1 MNKMTHQNTDKAWY
15 QLEAE
20 EVVKRLNTSKQGL
33 AISQV
38 DDLLEEYGKNTLP
51 EKKSKHPLL
60 RFLAHFNDTLIYIL
74 LVAAVITFIMGHWVD
89 TVVILGVTVIN
100 ALIGFIQENS
110 AEQSLKSIQGMLS
123 NTAAVIRGGV
133 VQEIDAIELVPGD
146 IVSLKPGVKI
156 PADLRLVDVHNLQVE
171 EAILT
176 GESIAITKQADLIVE
191 ESLLGD
197 QLNMAFS
204 GTTVSAG
211 TAIGVVVATGSHT
224 QLGLIN
230 RMMDETTSL
239 RTPLLQQMDQL
250 ARNILY
256 AIVGLIVILFV
267 FGYFLHDTS
276 LGELLIALISLAVA
290 AVPEGLPAIISIILS
305 IGVQN
310 MARKKAIIR
319 KIPTVETLGAMT
331 VICSDK
337 TGTLTMNEMVVEN
350 IILADAEYQVTGNG
364 YEPVGDIF
372 NEASLQQVDLNQDIL
387 LSRFLQAAL
396 LCNDSELNQDSHG
409 QWHIIGGPTEAA
421 LKVLAIKSGIQVE
434 DERISKIPFDSLYKY
449 MSTCNQIGDKT
460 FIFLTGAPDVLFKL
474 CDKQLTAQ
482 GIETFNQ
489 DYWDNEIAMYARRG
503 LRMLGVAYKEQAEP
517 VVKLE
522 HSHVQEGM
530 VFLGIAG
537 IMDPPRSEA
546 IEAIKQCQSAGIKVK
561 MITGDHPETAMAIGS
576 MLNIGN
582 GKDVITGQE
591 LEQMDDQALIPIAKQ
606 YDVFARTSPE
616 HKLRLVRAL
625 QASHEIVGMTGDGVN
640 DAPALKQAEVGIA
653 MGIKGTTVT
662 KEAADMVLADDNFAT
677 IANAVKEGRRVYD
690 NLKKTTYFI
699 LPSNLAQGLIVV
711 IAIILGMGIP
721 LTPLQILWMNMAT
734 SITLSFGLAAELAEP
749 NVMSR
754 PPRNAKASI
763 LDGYAI
769 WRIIFVGILLA
780 TSAFILESYLASK
793 YDNVNLVRTI
803 ILQTLVAGQWVYM
816 FNCRF
821 QTKFPFDKTIFQN
834 KWLWGSTGALIVLQL
849 AITYLPFMNRIFS
862 TEPLP
867 LLYWG
872 IILLLSVVIFIIIEL
887 EKFIMSRLKSR

>member
-1 MNKMTHQNTDKAWY
+1 MKKMAQQKHTTNWY

-20 EVVKRLNTSKQGL
+20 QVIKQLNTSRQGL
-33 AISQV
+33 AVSQV
-38 DDLLEEYGKNTLP
+38 DDLLVEFGNNTLP
-51 EKKSKHPLL
+51 EKKPKHPVL

-74 LVAAVITFIMGHWVD
+74 LVAAVITAVMGHWVD
-89 TVVILGVTVIN
+89 TSVIIGVTVIN
-100 ALIGFIQENS
+100 ALIGFIQENN

-123 NTAAVIRGGV
+123 NTATVIRGGV
-133 VQEIDAIELVPGD
+133 TQSIDAIDLVPGD
-146 IVSLKPGVKI
+146 LVFLKPGVKI
-156 PADLRLVDVHNLQVE
+156 PADLRLIDAHNLQVE

-176 GESIAITKQADLIVE
+176 GESIAITKQTNMIEKDA
-191 ESLLGD
+191 LLSD

-211 TAIGVVVATGSHT
+211 TALGIVVATGSQT

-230 RMMDETTSL
+230 RMMDETISL

-250 ARNILY
+250 AKNILY
-256 AIVGLIVILFV
+256 AIVGLVVILFV
-267 FGYFLHDTS
+267 LGYFLRDIS
-276 LGELLIALISLAVA
+276 LGELLIALISLSVA

-305 IGVQN
+305 IGVQT

-350 IILADAEYQVTGNG
+350 IILADARYQVTGNG

-372 NEASLQQVDLNQDIL
+372 NEQTLQQVELNQDQL
-387 LSRFLQAAL
+387 LTYFLQAAL
-396 LCNDSELNQDSHG
+396 LCNDSELNQDAQG

-421 LKVLAIKSGIQVE
+421 LKVLAIKSGIQV
-434 DERISKIPFDSLYKY
+434 DSERISKIPFDSLYKY
-449 MSTCNQIGDKT
+449 MSTCNKIGDET
-460 FIFLTGAPDVLFKL
+460 YIFVTGAPDVLFKL
-474 CDKQLTAQ
+474 CDKQLTAKGEQ
-482 GIETFNQ
+482 AFDQ
-489 DYWDNEIAMYARRG
+489 AYWEQQIASYARKG
-503 LRMLGVAYKEQAEP
+503 LRMLGVVYREQAEAIT
-517 VVKLE
+517 KLE
-522 HSHVQEGM
+522 HSDIQQNM
-530 VFLGIAG
+530 TFLGVAG

-546 IEAIKQCQSAGIKVK
+546 IEAIRLCQNAGINVK
-561 MITGDHPETAMAIGS
+561 MITGDHPETALAIGA

-582 GKDVITGQE
+582 SKDVITGQE
-591 LEQMDDQALIPIAKQ
+591 LEQLDDNALITVANQ

-625 QASHEIVGMTGDGVN
+625 QANKEIVGMTGDGVN

-677 IANAVKEGRRVYD
+677 IANAVQEGRRVYD

-754 PPRNAKASI
+754 PPRDAKGSI
-763 LDGYAI
+763 LDKHAI
-769 WRIIFVGILLA
+769 WRILFVGILLA
-780 TSAFILESYLASK
+780 VSAFILEGYLAGKS
-793 YDNVNLVRTI
+793 DDVNLVRTV
-803 ILQTLVAGQWVYM
+803 ILQAIVAGQWVYM

-821 QTKFPFDKTIFQN
+821 QTKFPLDKTIFQN
-834 KWLWGSTGALIVLQL
+834 KWLWWVSGALILLQL
-849 AITYLPFMNRIFS
+849 AITYLPFMNSIFS
-862 TEPLP
+862 TTPLP
-867 LLYWG
+867 LSYWG
-872 IILLLSVVIFIIIEL
+872 IILLVSVVIFIIIEL
-887 EKFIMSRLKSR
+887 EKYIVSRFK

>member
-1 MNKMTHQNTDKAWY
+1 MNKTVRQNNTTNWY

-20 EVVKRLNTSKQGL
+20 QVLKQLNTSRQGL
-33 AISQV
+33 AVSQV
-38 DDLLEEYGKNTLP
+38 DSLLAEYGNNTLP
-51 EKKSKHPLL
+51 EKKPKHPFL

-74 LVAAVITFIMGHWVD
+74 LVAAVVTAVMGHWID
-89 TVVILGVTVIN
+89 TAVIIGVTVIN

-110 AEQSLKSIQGMLS
+110 AERSLKSIQGMLS
-123 NTAAVIRGGV
+123 NTATIIRGGV
-133 VQEIDAIELVPGD
+133 TQTIDAIDLVPGD
-146 IVSLKPGVKI
+146 LVLLKPGVKI
-156 PADLRLVDVHNLQVE
+156 PADLRLIDAHNLQVE

-176 GESIAITKQADLIVE
+176 GESIAINKQTDVIDQEV
-191 ESLLGD
+191 LLSD

-211 TAIGVVVATGSHT
+211 TALGIVVATGSQT

-230 RMMDETTSL
+230 RLMDETISL
-239 RTPLLQQMDQL
+239 RTPLLLQMDQL
-250 ARNILY
+250 AKNILY
-256 AIVGLIVILFV
+256 AIVGLVVILFV
-267 FGYFLHDTS
+267 FGYFFRDIS
-276 LGELLIALISLAVA
+276 LGELLIALISLSVA

-305 IGVQN
+305 IGVQT

-350 IILADAEYQVTGNG
+350 IILADARYQVTGNG
-364 YEPVGDIF
+364 YEPIGNIF
-372 NEASLQQVDLNQDIL
+372 NEQTLQQVDLEQDQL
-387 LSRFLQAAL
+387 LTHFLQAAL
-396 LCNDSELNQDSHG
+396 LCNDSELNQDAQG

-421 LKVLAIKSGIQVE
+421 LKVLAIKSGIQVNS
-434 DERISKIPFDSLYKY
+434 ERISKIPFDSLYKY
-449 MSTCNQIGDKT
+449 MSTCNRIGDNT
-460 FIFLTGAPDVLFKL
+460 YIFVTGAPDVLFKL
-474 CDKQLTAQ
+474 CDKQLTAN
-482 GIETFNQ
+482 GEEAFNQ
-489 DYWDNEIAMYARRG
+489 AYWEQQIASYARKG
-503 LRMLGVAYKEQAEP
+503 LRMLGVVYREQAEAIT
-517 VVKLE
+517 KLE
-522 HSHVQEGM
+522 HTDIQQNM
-530 VFLGIAG
+530 TFLGVAG

-546 IEAIKQCQSAGIKVK
+546 IEAIRLCQNAGINVK
-561 MITGDHPETAMAIGS
+561 MITGDHPETALAIGA

-582 GKDVITGQE
+582 SKEVITGQE
-591 LEQMDDQALIPIAKQ
+591 LEQLDDNELIAVAEQ

-625 QASHEIVGMTGDGVN
+625 QANKQIVGMTGDGVN

-754 PPRNAKASI
+754 PPRDATASI
-763 LDGYAI
+763 LDKHAI
-769 WRIIFVGILLA
+769 WRILFVGILLA
-780 TSAFILESYLASK
+780 VSAFILEGYLAGKS
-793 YDNVNLVRTI
+793 DDVNLVRTV
-803 ILQTLVAGQWVYM
+803 ILQAIVAGQWVYM

-821 QTKFPFDKTIFQN
+821 QTKFPLDKTIFQN
-834 KWLWGSTGALIVLQL
+834 KWLWWVSGVLIILQL
-849 AITYLPFMNRIFS
+849 AITYLPFMNSIFS
-862 TEPLP
+862 TTPLP
-867 LLYWG
+867 LSYWG
-872 IILLLSVVIFIIIEL
+872 IILLVSVVIFIIVEL
-887 EKFIMSRLKSR
+887 EKYIVSRFKY